1 MDSSKKVV
9 ALGFVVVAALA
20 TLTTL
25 VAASNCEKAGSMY
38 QQVRRSDLPLEKK
51 LSLLRSILEACPE
64 HVEARTLLAEQLTTS
79 PDFEKASLVQQN
91 KMLDEA
97 AHHLEKAAQY
107 DNKNASIYWR
117 LAKVYYSQGRHEKA
131 AECYQRIL
139 ELNPS
144 DAAAKKALKKLHAL
158 APQNEGNKKTA
169 EVIIKNCEAASHK
182 NEIRLMGIANFTAP
196 KHRERFNNITFDE
209 WKYDIKKENEQQ
221 LSEIGSALR
230 DLQSKG
236 LTFFIEG
243 HTDNRGDKDRNQVL
257 SENRAK
263 AIKEYLVNKFNVDPS
278 KIQTQGFGFSRPL
291 LPNDSPEHM
300 AKNRRVEVLFI
311 EPSGN
316 KP

>member
-1 MDSSKKVV
+1 MDSRAKLI
-9 ALGFVVVAALA
+9 ALGLVLAAALTTLTAVVAA
-20 TLTTL
+20 
-25 VAASNCEKAGSMY
+25 SDCEKAGAVY
-38 QQVRRSDLPLEKK
+38 QQTLRSALPLEKK
-51 LSLLRSILEACPE
+51 LELLRSIIQACPQ
-64 HVEARTLLAEQLTTS
+64 HVEARALLAEMLIKS
-79 PDFEKASLVQQN
+79 PDFEKASLVEKN
-91 KMLDEA
+91 RMLDEA
-97 AHHLEKAAQY
+97 ASHFEKAAQY
-107 DNKNASIYWR
+107 DNKNVSVYWR
-117 LAKVYYSQGRHEKA
+117 LAKVYYSQGRNEKA

-144 DAAAKKALKKLHAL
+144 DIDAKRALKKLRAST
-158 APQNEGNKKTA
+158 PQQPGHVKTA
-169 EVIIKNCEAASHK
+169 EDIKKDYEAASHK

-221 LSEIGSALR
+221 LSEIGRALQ
-230 DLQSKG
+230 DLQGKG

-243 HTDNRGDKDRNQVL
+243 HTDNRGDRDRNQVL

-263 AIKEYLVNKFNVDPS
+263 ATKEYLVKKFNVNPS
-278 KIQTQGFGFSRPL
+278 KIQTQGFGFDRPL

-316 KP
+316 RP